1 MVFYKLYKYST
12 KATLLSA
19 GASFLSLIFA
29 LLAIGALS
37 DIDDGASAFIRL
49 IIFAVLAVFCFVYL
63 SRMLP
68 DKVAQNDLQKK
79 LRTKPKFAFQFCKE
93 NPQYF
98 EAIAGENPQFAEQYR
113 LNEEGKVVKID

>member
-19 GASFLSLIFA
+19 GASVLSFLLA
-29 LLAIGALS
+29 LLAIASLS
-37 DIDDGASAFIRL
+37 DIENGPLAFIKL
-49 IIFAVLAVFCFVYL
+49 IVFAALAVFCFVYL

-68 DKVAQNDLQKK
+68 DKVAQKDLQKK
-79 LRTKPKFAFQFCKE
+79 LRTKPKFAYQFCKE

-98 EAIAGENPQFAEQYR
+98 EAVAAENPQFAEQYR
-113 LNEEGKVVKID
+113 MDENNQIVKI